1 MTIENVLCISLVV
14 LIVLIEILVFMVILT
29 KCILIPYKRKTA
41 NMDINELYQALE
53 IFVTNEIKLYEENV
67 FDSRNQIVTNQNYD
81 NFYKD
86 LCIRITE
93 SLSDDFYNRFAYYM
107 NKENLVKLICR
118 MVSVYLQKKIE

>member
-53 IFVTNEIKLYEENV
+53 IFVTNEI
-67 FDSRNQIVTNQNYD
+67 NQIVTNQNYD